1 MSHCHLLLDYVSCDE
16 EQNRRNQFLL
26 MVQDNALALG
36 DKVLL
41 GSLYQVLEITHYYM
55 E

>member
-16 EQNRRNQFLL
+16 EQDSRDKFFL
-26 MVQDNALALG
+26 MIQDDSLSLAE
-36 DKVLL
+36 KVLFC
-41 GSLYQVLEITHYYM
+41 SLNQTLEVTHYYM